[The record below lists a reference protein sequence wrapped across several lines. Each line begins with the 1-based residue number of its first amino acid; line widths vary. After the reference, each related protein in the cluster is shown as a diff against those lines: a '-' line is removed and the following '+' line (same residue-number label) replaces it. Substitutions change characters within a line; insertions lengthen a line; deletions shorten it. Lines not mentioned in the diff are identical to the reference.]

1 MKPLLRILFVIGF
14 ILMLPFLLFGQKV
27 DKKTLEAWSRQK
39 LPAAMAEL
47 EETLRIPNNALNPVD
62 VINTLNWTT
71 RAFEKRGFTVE
82 ALATAGPPLLLAER
96 KVKKAR
102 KTVLFYLHL
111 DGQAVDSSK
120 WHQESPYIPVIKKQ
134 TADGWVP
141 VSEAELANGYADEWR
156 IFARSA
162 SDDTGPVVMFLAA
175 IDLMDA
181 HGSEPNYTIKMI
193 MDMEEENGS
202 PNLPAAVTQYAKKL
216 AADQLVIFDGPRHIS
231 NRPTLSFGAL
241 GIATITLTV
250 FGPRLPLHSGHYGN
264 YAPNP
269 ALRLAQLLASMKDGQ
284 GRVTVAGFYDG
295 INLTAADREEMAQ
308 VPDDEADIQ
317 RKIGIGETDK
327 VGHNYQEALQYP
339 SLNVRG
345 LSSGWVGDEAR
356 TIVPATA
363 TAEIDIRLVPE
374 SEGPRLIEQVKNHI
388 AQQGYHFIAGR
399 EPTDAEREKYGKL
412 IYFSSV
418 YSYPA
423 FRTPINSVI
432 GNWLSTALRTAFA
445 KDPIKIRIMG
455 GSIPISPFV
464 ATLGTP
470 AVVVPVVNPDN
481 NQHSPN
487 ENLRIG
493 NFREGIMAFT
503 AILATPLE

>member
-1 MKPLLRILFVIGF
+1 MKSLIRFSLACTILFCP
-14 ILMLPFLLFGQKV
+14 LALSAQKI
-27 DKKTLEAWSRQK
+27 DHKTLVEWSRQK
-39 LPAAMAEL
+39 LPSAMAEL
-47 EETLRIPNNALNPVD
+47 DETLRIPNNALHPKD
-62 VINTLNWTT
+62 IINTLNWTT
-71 RAFEKRGFTVE
+71 KAFEKRGFTV
-82 ALATAGPPLLLAER
+82 ATLATAGPPLLLAER
-96 KVKKAR
+96 QVKKA
-102 KTVLFYLHL
+102 KQTVLFYLHL

-120 WHQESPYIPVIKKQ
+120 WQQESPYVPVIKKQ
-134 TADGWVP
+134 VNGQWQPVPAD
-141 VSEAELANGYADEWR
+141 ELAGGYDDEWR

-175 IDLMDA
+175 IDLIDA
-181 HGSEPNYTIKMI
+181 HNITPNYNIKMI

-202 PNLPAAVTQYAKKL
+202 PNLPGAVTKYAKEL

-231 NRPTLSFGAL
+231 NRPTLSFGAR

-250 FGPRLPLHSGHYGN
+250 FGPRVPLHSGHYGN

-269 ALRLAQLLASMKDGQ
+269 ALRLSQLLASMKDDQ
-284 GRVTVAGFYDG
+284 GRVVIGGFYDG
-295 INLTAADREEMAQ
+295 INLTDTDRQEMGQ
-308 VPDDEADIQ
+308 VPDDESDIQ

-327 VGHNYQEALQYP
+327 VGNNYQEALQYP
-339 SLNVRG
+339 SLNIRG
-345 LSSGWVGDEAR
+345 LNSGWVGDEAR

-374 SEGPRLIEQVKNHI
+374 SEGPRLIELVRNHI
-388 AQQGYHFIAGR
+388 EQQGYHIIAG
-399 EPTDAEREKYGKL
+399 EHPTEEERAKYGKL

-423 FRTPINSVI
+423 FRTPINSTI
-432 GNWLSTALRTAFA
+432 GNWLSASLRTAFGD
-445 KDPIKIRIMG
+445 DPIKIRIMG

-464 ATLGTP
+464 ATLKTP
-470 AVVVPVVNPDN
+470 AVGVPVVNPDN